1 MKVVYLRFLGL
12 ILFLV
17 GLALLGLGWRKPV
30 SPAGTGD
37 AGQSSQVRIQADG
50 QAHTVTS
57 LERLPANL
65 LALAGVRLFPGDQ
78 LLADGMNIAPDAP
91 LPLAPS
97 NSLQVRRAVLVT
109 LQDGPRSQSFLS
121 TAVTLGQA
129 LADAGITLNV
139 EDHLTLPPETLLNT
153 PLHAD
158 LERSVRLTVQFQN
171 GQVQFRSTAS
181 TVGEALAESGLA
193 LQGLDY
199 SQPPAASPLPPDG
212 QIRLVR
218 VQEVVTVE
226 QEPLPFESEQ
236 QPAPEV
242 ALDSR
247 KILQAG
253 ELGLKARRVRTRY
266 EDGIEVSQAVEG
278 EWTALEPKKQIIGY
292 GTKIVIRT
300 LNTPDGPIQ
309 YWRAVQMYATSYSPC
324 RVVTG
329 QCNDTTAT
337 GAKLQKG
344 IVAMT
349 TTWCHY
355 TCGGKVYVPG
365 YGVGTV
371 ADTGGGIP
379 GRYWIDLGY
388 SESDFVNWHQSET
401 VYFLTP
407 APAIIMWVL
416 P

>member
-171 GQVQFRSTAS
+171 RQVQFRSTAS

>member
-1 MKVVYLRFLGL
+1 MKVIYLRSLGL

-30 SPAGTGD
+30 SPADTGD

-65 LALAGVRLFPGDQ
+65 LVLAGVRLFPGDQ
-78 LLADGMNIAPDAP
+78 LLADGLDVAPDAP
-91 LPLAPS
+91 LPLAAS
-97 NSLQVRRAVLVT
+97 HSLQVRRALLVT
-109 LQDGPRSQSFLS
+109 LQDGPRLQSFLS

-129 LADAGITLNV
+129 LADAGITLHV

-153 PLHAD
+153 PLHAV
-158 LERSVRLTVQFQN
+158 LERSVQLTVQLQN

-181 TVGEALAESGLA
+181 TVGEALAESGLGM
-193 LQGLDY
+193 QGLDY
-199 SQPPAASPLPPDG
+199 SQPPAASPLPPNG

-242 ALDSR
+242 ELDSR
-247 KILQAG
+247 KIQQAG

-278 EWTALEPKKQIIGY
+278 EWTALQPKKQIIGY
-292 GTKIVIRT
+292 GSKIVIRT

-324 RVVTG
+324 RVVNG

-388 SESDFVNWHQSET
+388 SESDFVNWHQSVT
-401 VYFLTP
+401 VYFLAPVP
-407 APAIIMWVL
+407 ADIMWVL

>member
-171 GQVQFRSTAS
+171 RQVQFRSTAS

-292 GTKIVIRT
+292 GTKIVFRT

>member
-1 MKVVYLRFLGL
+1 MKVIYLRSLGL
-12 ILFLV
+12 IFFLA
-17 GLALLGLGWRKPV
+17 GLALLGMGWRKPV
-30 SPAGTGD
+30 FLTSTGD
-37 AGQSSQVRIQADG
+37 AGRSSQVHIQADG
-50 QAHTVTS
+50 QARTVTS

-65 LALAGVRLFPGDQ
+65 LALAGVRLFPSDQ
-78 LLADGMNIAPDAP
+78 VLADGLNVAPGAP
-91 LPLAPS
+91 LPLAATH
-97 NSLQVRRAVLVT
+97 SLQVRRAVLVT
-109 LQDGPRSQSFLS
+109 LQDGPRSLSFLS
-121 TAVTLGQA
+121 TSVTLGQA
-129 LADAGITLNV
+129 LADAGITLHV
-139 EDHLTLPPETLLNT
+139 EDHLSLSPETLLTT

-158 LERSVRLTVQFQN
+158 VERSFLLTIQLQN
-171 GQVQFRSTAS
+171 RQVQVRSTAS

-212 QIRLVR
+212 QIRVVR

-226 QEPLPFESEQ
+226 QELLPFGSEQ
-236 QPAPEV
+236 QPAPDVE
-242 ALDSR
+242 LDSR

-253 ELGLKARRVRTRY
+253 ELGLKARQVRTRY
-266 EDGIEVSQAVEG
+266 EDGLEVSQAVDG

-324 RVVTG
+324 RVING
-329 QCNDTTAT
+329 QCRDTTAT

-349 TTWCHY
+349 NTWCHY
-355 TCGGKVYVPG
+355 TCGGQVYVPG
-365 YGVGTV
+365 YGVGKV

-388 SESDFVNWHQSET
+388 SESDFVNWHQTVT
-401 VYFLTP
+401 VYFLAPVP
-407 APAIIMWVL
+407 ADVMWIL

>member
-1 MKVVYLRFLGL
+1 MRVIYLRSLGL
-12 ILFLV
+12 IFCLL
-17 GLALLGLGWRKPV
+17 GLALLGLGWRKSGSLANAIDTAQP
-30 SPAGTGD
+30 
-37 AGQSSQVRIQADG
+37 SQVRIQVDG
-50 QAHTVTS
+50 EARTVTS

-65 LALAGVRLFPGDQ
+65 LSLAGVRLFPGDQ
-78 LLADGMNIAPDAP
+78 LLADGLNVAPDAP
-91 LPLAPS
+91 LPPATS
-97 NSLQVRRAVLVT
+97 HSLQVRRAVLVT
-109 LQDGPRSQSFLS
+109 LQDGPRAQSFLS
-121 TAVTLGQA
+121 TAFTLGQA
-129 LADAGITLNV
+129 LSGAGITLHV
-139 EDHLTLPPETLLNT
+139 KDRLTLSPETLLTT
-153 PLHAD
+153 PLHAG
-158 LERSVRLTVQFQN
+158 LERSVPLTIQLQD
-171 GQVQFRSTAS
+171 GEVQFRSTAP

-226 QEPLPFESEQ
+226 QEPIPFKTEQ

-242 ALDSR
+242 ELDTR

-253 ELGLKARRVRTRY
+253 ALGLKAHRVRTRY

-278 EWTALEPKKQIIGY
+278 EWTALEPKTQIIGY
-292 GTKIVIRT
+292 GTKVVIRT

-309 YWRAVQMYATSYSPC
+309 YWRTVQMYATSYSPC
-324 RVVTG
+324 RVGAG
-329 QCNDTTAT
+329 QCSDTTAT

-349 TTWCHY
+349 NGWCRS
-355 TCGGKVYVPG
+355 TCGSKVYVPG
-365 YGVGTV
+365 YGVGLV
-371 ADTGGGIP
+371 ADTGGGVP

-388 SESDFVNWHQSET
+388 SESDFVNWHQSVT

-407 APAIIMWVL
+407 VPANVMWVL

>member
-1 MKVVYLRFLGL
+1 MRVLYLRSLSV

-17 GLALLGLGWRKPV
+17 GLALLGLGWRKPL
-30 SPAGTGD
+30 SPAGSRD
-37 AGQSSQVRIQADG
+37 ARQSSQVHIQADG
-50 QAHTVTS
+50 QARTVTS

-78 LLADGMNIAPDAP
+78 LLADGLKVAPGAP
-91 LPLAPS
+91 LPLAAS
-97 NSLQVRRAVLVT
+97 HSLQVRRAVLVT
-109 LQDGPRSQSFLS
+109 LQDGSRSRSFLS
-121 TAVTLGQA
+121 SAVTLGQA
-129 LADAGITLNV
+129 LADAGIALHI
-139 EDHLTLPPETLLNT
+139 EDRLTPPPETFLTT
-153 PLHAD
+153 PLHAI
-158 LERSVRLTVQFQN
+158 LEQSVRLTAQLQN

-181 TVGEALAESGLA
+181 TVGKALAETGLA

-212 QIRLVR
+212 QIRVVR
-218 VQEVVTVE
+218 VQEAVTVE
-226 QEPLPFESEQ
+226 QEPLPFETVQ

-242 ALDSR
+242 ELDSR

-278 EWTALEPKKQIIGY
+278 EWTALEPKKQIVGY

-324 RVVTG
+324 RVVNG
-329 QCNDTTAT
+329 QCSDTTAT

-349 TTWCHY
+349 ATWCHY

-388 SESDFVNWHQSET
+388 SESDFVNWHQSVT

-407 APAIIMWVL
+407 VPADVMWVL